1 MSDRAVAVNPDVLR
15 WARERAGLS
24 LPAVA
29 ARIKKGEEVV
39 ADWETGSE
47 SPTFR
52 QLEELADRVYKR
64 PVAIFFFPNPPSEE
78 DARSQFRTL
87 PESEIDTLAP
97 DTRFALREA
106 LAFQESVRELTAG
119 TNPATNIFT
128 RDVRPHLGESIEE
141 LAAKVRSYLEIPLNV
156 QSAWASTEEAMR
168 RWRRACER
176 VGVFVFKRSFKQRTI
191 FGFCIHDN
199 ALPLIVINNST
210 AHSRQVFTLFH
221 ELAHLIYSV
230 SGITKLDMRYIDR
243 MVGRPRE
250 IEVACNRFAAEFLV
264 PNPTF
269 PWSQFKRTDLDG
281 FVLSQARRY
290 KVSREVILRRL
301 LDRDLV
307 NQATYLRKTE
317 EWNLQYEQSR
327 RGRAGGNYYATHANY
342 LGESFLRLAFS
353 QYRLGRLSLE
363 QLAGHLRV
371 KARNVSRLEDFVV
384 SGE

>member
-1 MSDRAVAVNPDVLR
+1 MNPDVLR

-176 VGVFVFKRSFKQRTI
+176 VGVF
-191 FGFCIHDN
+191 
-199 ALPLIVINNST
+199 
-210 AHSRQVFTLFH
+210 
-221 ELAHLIYSV
+221 
-230 SGITKLDMRYIDR
+230 
-243 MVGRPRE
+243 
-250 IEVACNRFAAEFLV
+250 
-264 PNPTF
+264 
-269 PWSQFKRTDLDG
+269 
-281 FVLSQARRY
+281 
-290 KVSREVILRRL
+290 
-301 LDRDLV
+301 
-307 NQATYLRKTE
+307 
-317 EWNLQYEQSR
+317 
-327 RGRAGGNYYATHANY
+327 
-342 LGESFLRLAFS
+342 
-353 QYRLGRLSLE
+353 
-363 QLAGHLRV
+363 
-371 KARNVSRLEDFVV
+371 
-384 SGE
+384 